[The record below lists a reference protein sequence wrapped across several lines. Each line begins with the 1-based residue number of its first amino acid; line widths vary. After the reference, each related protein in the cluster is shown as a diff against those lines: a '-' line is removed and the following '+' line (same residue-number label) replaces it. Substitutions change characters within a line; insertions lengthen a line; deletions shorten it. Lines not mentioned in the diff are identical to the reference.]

1 MGLGA
6 KRVLT
11 VMMAPESLKRLI
23 LLFLPCL
30 GIKNAVRTLPADK
43 FQTVFSL
50 FSMLRHAEQ
59 CITRRRPGSFGI
71 ASEKRFNETAN

>member
-1 MGLGA
+1 M
-6 KRVLT
+6 
-11 VMMAPESLKRLI
+11 
-23 LLFLPCL
+23 

>member
-1 MGLGA
+1 M
-6 KRVLT
+6 
-11 VMMAPESLKRLI
+11 
-23 LLFLPCL
+23 

-43 FQTVFSL
+43 FQTAFSL